1 MKIGALNTLQRPL
14 SHTTHKKK
22 KTKAEN
28 LWPRGVV
35 KSFKLTFNCDFLFP
49 TTLKKSTL
57 HVHGSLMDGERHGTI
72 QEDACKSDLT
82 KRRYALRIEEA

>member
-1 MKIGALNTLQRPL
+1 MYGIYGVQCRVNT
-14 SHTTHKKK
+14 
-22 KTKAEN
+22 
-28 LWPRGVV
+28 W
-35 KSFKLTFNCDFLFP
+35 LTFNCDFLFP

-82 KRRYALRIEEA
+82 KRRYALRIVEA